1 MSDARDPRDPIT
13 ASRGEAAAHAR
24 LATLFAA
31 FDRLTPY
38 ELERI
43 GLRRRDAGA
52 RAALVRTVEEA
63 AGRADRT
70 ALLSEARSAARD
82 AVLRRYR
89 EGGLHPT
96 WVGLNWGIS
105 QGTTEDRVAIV
116 EALTDAAAAAVV
128 ADLVPAEV
136 TDGLAIDAD
145 HVLGLASGEVSE
157 GALSHAV
164 EPPPAGMHDTI
175 GRRVAIWVGALVVGS
190 LVFGLVEVALGGVG
204 SGLGG
209 AVAAGVVSAGIVVAL
224 ARRDRTDE
232 IAAADP
238 GGRGEQDGAE
248 R

>member
-1 MSDARDPRDPIT
+1 MSEARSRRDPIT
-13 ASRGEAAAHAR
+13 ASRDEAAAHAR
-24 LATLFAA
+24 LAALFAA

-38 ELERI
+38 DLERI
-43 GLRRRDAGA
+43 GLRRRDGEA
-52 RAALVRTVEEA
+52 RASMVQAVVEA
-63 AGRADRT
+63 AQRANRT
-70 ALLSEARSAARD
+70 ALLDEARSTARD

-136 TDGLAIDAD
+136 TNSLAIDAD
-145 HVLGLASGEVSE
+145 HILALASGEVSE
-157 GALSHAV
+157 GALAHAV

-175 GRRVAIWVGALVVGS
+175 ARRVAVWVGALAVGS
-190 LVFGLVEVALGGVG
+190 LVFGLVEVALGGMG
-204 SGLGG
+204 SGFGG

-224 ARRDRTDE
+224 ARRDHVE
-232 IAAADP
+232 GVVAADP
-238 GGRGEQDGAE
+238 GGRGEPDATE